1 MAWESKD
8 KFTVSI
14 ASLALVVAVG
24 SAVASYKQYSLNADR
39 DAREQLRD
47 DEARK
52 PIVSISSVRIGS
64 ERRFLVTFTI
74 TNRQVA
80 EADLQRVT
88 LLSPKDLALGVPTG
102 ANLEGHP
109 FHFQGWVGPPLVLP
123 FTGEPLALGERAG
136 LAIYVDVPDEVALS
150 SPKIVKLDISFKL
163 RDNSDTILHVERSVK
178 IF

>member
-24 SAVASYKQYSLNADR
+24 SAIATYKQYRLNADR

-47 DEARK
+47 DEAKK
-52 PIVSISSVRIGS
+52 PIVSISSARVSS

-88 LLSPKDLALGVPTG
+88 LQSPTDFVLGVPTG
-102 ANLEGHP
+102 ANSEGHP
-109 FHFQGWVGPPLVLP
+109 FKFQGWVGPPIVLP
-123 FTGEPLALGERAG
+123 FTGEPLALGERAS
-136 LAIYVDVPDEVALS
+136 LAIYLDVPDQAALP
-150 SPKIVKLDISFKL
+150 SPTIVKFDISFKL
-163 RDNSDTILHVERSVK
+163 RDNSDTVLHVARSVK
-178 IF
+178 IL